1 MSSTVIRVVSGETL
15 QIRTGVMQGIGPQG
29 PTGPTG
35 PPGPQGERGEIGVQ
49 GETGYVSQESTLVTG
64 GNQGVSAN
72 GNTLVSFSQVIHD
85 DLSTQQSA
93 TNYQPGEGNY
103 YLAAY
108 VRFNHTSGSPVG
120 HRTVEVLQGGQVV
133 WADTRPVLPNTNFID
148 INVAGGVRVTGDD
161 LIQVRASSTDTN
173 PVVIEASR
181 LWISPHGPGTRGP
194 QGPPGP
200 LGPVGPTGI
209 AGPIGPPGNPDGYG
223 ATFAD
228 LAAEGA

>member
-15 QIRTGVMQGIGPQG
+15 QIRTGVIQGIGPQG

-35 PPGPQGERGEIGVQ
+35 PPGPQGERGEQGPQ
-49 GETGYVSQESTLVTG
+49 GETGHVSQECTIVTG
-64 GNQGVSAN
+64 GSQGVPAN
-72 GNTLVSFSQVIHD
+72 DTTLVSFDQVVYD

-93 TNYQPGEGNY
+93 TNYRPAEGNY
-103 YLAAY
+103 YLSAH
-108 VRFNHTSGSPVG
+108 VRFQHTEGNPVG
-120 HRTVEVLQGGQVV
+120 HRSVEILQGGQVV
-133 WADTRPVLPNTNFID
+133 WADMRPVLPNTNFID
-148 INVAGGVRVTGDD
+148 VSVAGGVRVNGDE
-161 LIQVRASSTDTN
+161 LIQVRAGSTDN
-173 PVVIEASR
+173 SPVVIETAR
-181 LWISPHGPGTRGP
+181 LWISPHGPGERGP

-223 ATFAD
+223 TTFAD